1 MNQLSR
7 NKVLLTIIAILL
19 VTNVVMLV
27 LFLRMKPLQHEQPK
41 KLGFTEKL
49 KNQVGFTPQQ
59 MAVFEPK
66 KKAFWAR
73 VRERFDEIKK
83 TKEDFYQYM
92 YNPSVADSVIEAKAD
107 VIGKQ
112 QRDLDLFV
120 IRHFKEIRTLCTPE
134 QLPRYDSLL
143 PPLIER
149 MTARPERK

>member
-19 VTNVVMLV
+19 VANIVMVV
-27 LFLRMKPLQHEQPK
+27 LFLSMKPHVQEPK

-49 KNQVGFTPQQ
+49 KNQVGFSAQQ

-66 KKAFWAR
+66 KKVFWTS
-73 VRERFDEIKK
+73 VRQRFDEIKK
-83 TKEDFYQYM
+83 TKEDFYKYM
-92 YNPSVADSVIEAKAD
+92 YDPSVPDSVLQAKAD
-107 VIGKQ
+107 VIGQ
-112 QRDLDLFV
+112 QQKALDLYV
-120 IRHFKEIRTLCTPE
+120 IRHFKDIRTLCTPE
-134 QLPRYDSLL
+134 QLPKYDSLL

>member
-7 NKVLLTIIAILL
+7 NKILLSILAILL
-19 VTNVVMLV
+19 ITNIVMLV
-27 LFLRMKPLQHEQPK
+27 LFLKMKPHPQETK
-41 KLGFTEKL
+41 RLGFTEKL
-49 KNQVGFTPQQ
+49 KNQVGFSAQQ

-66 KKAFWAR
+66 KKVFWAS

-83 TKEDFYQYM
+83 TKEDFYKYM
-92 YNPSVADSVIEAKAD
+92 YDPSVPDSALEAKAD
-107 VIGKQ
+107 LIGKQ

-120 IRHFKEIRTLCTPE
+120 IRHFKEIRTLCTPD
-134 QLPRYDSLL
+134 QLPKYDSLL

>member
-19 VTNVVMLV
+19 ITNIVMLV
-27 LFLRMKPLQHEQPK
+27 LFLKMKPHTHEPK

-49 KNQVGFTPQQ
+49 KNQVGFSAQQ

-66 KKAFWAR
+66 KKIFWTR
-73 VRERFDEIKK
+73 VRERSVDIKK
-83 TKEDFYQYM
+83 TKEDFYKFM
-92 YNPSVADSVIEAKAD
+92 YDPSVPDSVLEAKAD

-112 QRDLDLFV
+112 QKELDLFV
-120 IRHFKEIRTLCTPE
+120 IRHFKEIRTLCTPD
-134 QLPRYDSLL
+134 QLPKFDSLL

>member
-19 VTNVVMLV
+19 ITNIVMLV
-27 LFLRMKPLQHEQPK
+27 LFLGVKTHAPESK

-49 KNQVGFTPQQ
+49 KNQVGFTEQQ

-66 KKAFWAR
+66 KKVFWTH

-83 TKEDFYQYM
+83 TKEDFYKYM
-92 YNPSVADSVIEAKAD
+92 YDPSVPDSVIEAKAD
-107 VIGKQ
+107 IIGKQ
-112 QRDLDLFV
+112 QKALDLFV
-120 IRHFKEIRTLCTPE
+120 IRHFKEVRTLCTPE
-134 QLPRYDSLL
+134 QLPKYDSLL

-149 MTARPERK
+149 MTARPEKK

>member
-19 VTNVVMLV
+19 VTNLVMLV
-27 LFLRMKPLQHEQPK
+27 LFLKMKPRPQERK

-49 KNQVGFTPQQ
+49 KSQVGFSPQQ
-59 MAVFEPK
+59 MAIFEPK
-66 KKAFWAR
+66 RKIFWTS

-83 TKEDFYQYM
+83 TKESFYKYM
-92 YNPSVADSVIEAKAD
+92 YDPSIPDSVLEAKAD
-107 VIGKQ
+107 LIGTQ
-112 QRDLDLFV
+112 QKNLDLYV
-120 IRHFKEIRTLCTPE
+120 IRHFKETRKLCTPE
-134 QLPRYDSLL
+134 QLPKYDSLL

>member
-19 VTNVVMLV
+19 VTNIVMLV
-27 LFLRMKPLQHEQPK
+27 LFLRMKPHAQEPK
-41 KLGFTEKL
+41 RLGFTEKL
-49 KNQVGFTPQQ
+49 KNQVGFSAQQ
-59 MAVFEPK
+59 MAVYEPK
-66 KKAFWAR
+66 KKVFWNR

-83 TKEDFYQYM
+83 TKEDFYKNM
-92 YNPSVADSVIEAKAD
+92 YDPSVPDSSLEAKAD
-107 VIGKQ
+107 MIGKQ
-112 QRDLDLFV
+112 QKELDLFV

-134 QLPRYDSLL
+134 QLPKYDSLL